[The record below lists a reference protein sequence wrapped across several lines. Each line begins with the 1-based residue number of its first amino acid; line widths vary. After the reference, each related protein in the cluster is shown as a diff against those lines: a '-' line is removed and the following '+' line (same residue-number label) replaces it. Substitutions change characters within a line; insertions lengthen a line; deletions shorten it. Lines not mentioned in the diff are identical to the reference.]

1 MKNIIS
7 SSSDLFSSPASFSLS
22 SIISC
27 ASDFSILKF
36 SLIKSTNLRRKH
48 FFSSS
53 ILKVT
58 HVTISN
64 TPFGNGDS
72 SHLPYTLYLCL
83 YFSTYLQKKVNKGIC
98 PTMSGVRYSV
108 DFLVKAMEKGSN
120 LKATGQFLF

>member
-7 SSSDLFSSPASFSLS
+7 SSSDLFSSQASFSLS

-83 YFSTYLQKKVNKGIC
+83 YFFHLSPKKRYMSNHEWCQIFSRLPRESNGKGIK
-98 PTMSGVRYSV
+98 P
-108 DFLVKAMEKGSN
+108 
-120 LKATGQFLF
+120 